1 MADRSDQALAAARG
15 VLDAR
20 KAEDVVV
27 LDLRGRSA
35 FTDYFVICHGTS
47 ERQVKSLADE
57 IAREVKKQTGLRAS
71 LEGYNKAEWVLLDF
85 GDFVVHVF
93 SKAARDFY
101 RLESLWFDAPPLQ
114 G

>member
-1 MADRSDQALAAARG
+1 MADRSDRALAITRR

-27 LDLRGRSA
+27 LDLRERSV
-35 FTDYFVICHGTS
+35 FTDFFVICHGTS

-57 IAREVKKQTGLRAS
+57 ITQDVKKETGLRPS

-85 GDFVVHVF
+85 GDFVVHIF

-101 RLESLWFDAPPLQ
+101 RLESLWYDAPALDN
-114 G
+114 